1 MAYISKQYKI
11 VIGHQEGRG
20 IWFGPVYPNGTRD
33 YKDDSCAQGCLFDIV
48 KDPTEHVNLKH
59 SMPEMWKT
67 MLAKLLAAG
76 KTLYQTAYSEP
87 GADKC
92 ITGEQA
98 AKYYVGHNK
107 CIYGHPGYQPS
118 LPAPACDETIPRLYL
133 GPMCFKTLPP
143 GIPPTPAPS
152 PVLTLCA
159 PGTTKCAEGQD
170 QKCLVTSGRMKAPL
184 TLGAC
189 HVSKKGWRANG
200 AMSGWVEWVDA
211 RGPEGFIK
219 LNETAGHGL
228 QAMCNRGYVYLNVE
242 GPAHGPTSQGFSI
255 HNSTTTPGAIDL
267 RSSICVDGVTERCL
281 GMRRGAESP
290 TIMKCEDSEYEPWP
304 VMQWQ

>member
-11 VIGHQEGRG
+11 IVGHQDGRG

-76 KTLYQTAYSEP
+76 ETLYQTAYSEP

-118 LPAPACDETIPRLYL
+118 LPAPACDEAIPRLYL

-143 GIPPTPAPS
+143 GIPPTPAPLPPS
-152 PVLTLCA
+152 VAVPAATHQPALSRATH
-159 PGTTKCAEGQD
+159 GQRT
-170 QKCLVTSGRMKAPL
+170 QR
-184 TLGAC
+184 
-189 HVSKKGWRANG
+189 HVSSLHVLVRSRARW
-200 AMSGWVEWVDA
+200 A
-211 RGPEGFIK
+211 
-219 LNETAGHGL
+219 
-228 QAMCNRGYVYLNVE
+228 
-242 GPAHGPTSQGFSI
+242 
-255 HNSTTTPGAIDL
+255 TT
-267 RSSICVDGVTERCL
+267 
-281 GMRRGAESP
+281 
-290 TIMKCEDSEYEPWP
+290 
-304 VMQWQ
+304 